1 MKILIADDNKQ
12 ITSILDEYA
21 RKEKYETVIVHDGQA
36 AVQAFEAHHPD
47 LLLLDVMMPVIDGF
61 SVCREIRKISQVPII
76 MITARGEGLGQGG
89 ANGSGKGAKG
99 IGGGQGQGL
108 RDGSCGQ

>member
-61 SVCREIRKISQVPII
+61 SVCREIMKKLLII
-76 MITARGEGLGQGG
+76 GLTVLAIGAAGTAVV
-89 ANGSGKGAKG
+89 AASGNETPADIIASLTG
-99 IGGGQGQGL
+99 
-108 RDGSCGQ
+108 RS